1 MLNHRDQQTLH
12 DIERHLRTTDPGFV
26 RAMETATTDTEART
40 TSTSGVSR
48 PRATR
53 ATTLLTAL
61 ALTATIFQGQQRP
74 TDMEY
79 LRYVREHRP
88 QHWSMEPSLRVSPKT
103 AALPGAA
110 LRQSRR

>member
-12 DIERHLRTTDPGFV
+12 DIERHLRRTDPGFV

-40 TSTSGVSR
+40 TSTPGVSR
-48 PRATR
+48 PRAMR
-53 ATTLLTAL
+53 AATLLTAL
-61 ALTATIFQGQQRP
+61 ALTAAIFQGPQRP

-88 QHWSMEPSLRVSPKT
+88 QHWSVEPSPCVSPET
-103 AALPGAA
+103 AGLPGAA
-110 LRQSRR
+110 PRQSRR